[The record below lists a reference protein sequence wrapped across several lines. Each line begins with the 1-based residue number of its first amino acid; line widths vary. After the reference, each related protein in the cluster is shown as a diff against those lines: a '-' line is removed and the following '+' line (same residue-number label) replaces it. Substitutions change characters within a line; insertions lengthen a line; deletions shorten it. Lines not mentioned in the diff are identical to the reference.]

1 MMKVCM
7 KTECGSLCWFSMN
20 LWNDG
25 NEVLKV
31 WNMIKVD
38 EFGWWEWVMN
48 LYVENLEEVDKLWFW
63 WKVYMFCVPYVYLV
77 YVW

>member
-1 MMKVCM
+1 M
-7 KTECGSLCWFSMN
+7 ECESLCWFGMN

-38 EFGWWEWVMN
+38 EFGWWKWVVN
-48 LYVENLEEVDKLWFW
+48 LYVENLEELDKLWFW
-63 WKVYMFCVPYVYLV
+63 
-77 YVW
+77 